1 MKTSWFESL
10 FDPFPA
16 TPVER
21 PPDTLIDFYRYFIR
35 PVRWLVVAVLL
46 VSLASTATEM
56 ALFVFLGW
64 IVDWANTTP
73 RMEFL
78 AVHGWALAAMAF
90 VVLILRPL
98 IA

>member
-1 MKTSWFESL
+1 MKTSWFETL

-21 PPDTLIDFYRYFIR
+21 PPDNLFDFYRYFIR
-35 PVRWLVVAVLL
+35 PVRGLVIAVLL
-46 VSLASTATEM
+46 VSLASTVTEM

-73 RMEFL
+73 RAEFL
-78 AVHGWALAAMAF
+78 AVHGWALAGIFLAVRF
-90 VVLILRPL
+90 FRWE
-98 IA
+98 